1 VTLAPDVGATAEDYM
16 SRRFVMAGGAGVV
29 VIAALATFGVWYYLF
44 RDDAPP
50 PVNLQSAVEAAAS
63 STTTP
68 RAVASPGAGT
78 AIATAPGGAA
88 SASAGLAGTWQVASG
103 SQSFVGYRVQEQL
116 ASVGAATAVGRTSG
130 VTGTLAFDGSKVT
143 DVAIE
148 ADLSRL
154 TSDRSQRDNALRQ
167 QALETGRFPTATFKL
182 TQPIQLNG
190 APEPGK
196 TIEATAVGDLTL
208 HGVTKSIAIPL
219 QGQLTNGQVVV
230 VGALEIVFADYNIAQ
245 PRAVSVL
252 SVEDHGMLEL
262 QLIFSRV

>member
-1 VTLAPDVGATAEDYM
+1 M
-16 SRRFVMAGGAGVV
+16 SRRLVTFGGAGVLLV
-29 VIAALATFGVWYYLF
+29 TGLAVFGIWYYLF

-50 PVNLQSAVEAAAS
+50 PVDLRSAVEAAAS
-63 STTTP
+63 STAAP
-68 RAVASPGAGT
+68 RAASSPDAGT
-78 AIATAPGGAA
+78 AVATASGGAA
-88 SASAGLAGTWQVASG
+88 AASAGLAGTWQVASG

-116 ASVGAATAVGRTSG
+116 ANVGAATAVGRTSG
-130 VTGTLAFDGSKVT
+130 VTGTIAFDGSKIT

-148 ADLSRL
+148 ADLSKL
-154 TSDRSQRDNALRQ
+154 QSDRSQRDNALRQ
-167 QALETGRFPTATFKL
+167 QALETGRFPSATFKL

-219 QGQLTNGQVVV
+219 QGQLTSGQVVV
-230 VGALEIVFADYNIAQ
+230 VGSLEIVFADYNIAQ

-252 SVEDHGMLEL
+252 SVEDHGLLEL
-262 QLIFSRV
+262 QLIFSRG